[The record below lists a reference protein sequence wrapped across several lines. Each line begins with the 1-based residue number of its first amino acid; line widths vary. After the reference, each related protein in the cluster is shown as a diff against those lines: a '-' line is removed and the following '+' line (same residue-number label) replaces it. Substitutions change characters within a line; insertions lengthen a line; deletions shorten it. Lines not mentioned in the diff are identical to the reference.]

1 MFPTRWIG
9 RDRLAKV
16 MQMAATATTHVE
28 RDTGEPRRNGPFRWF
43 GNIRLAL
50 KLPLIISVLAGL
62 MALIIAVTS
71 YFDAEKIMTA
81 EIKQKFGALLE
92 SRSEQLEALFKDA
105 QDDLLTQASNP
116 TTLSALNSFA
126 LAWRTIGGGQTDQL
140 QDAYITRNDSP
151 AGNKDALDSVGDGSQ
166 YDMFHAKFHPYF
178 RKVLRSKGYHDIFMI
193 DTSGNVV
200 YTVYKEADF
209 ATNLIDGP
217 WQDSHLAQVFNQA
230 IAAEPGTSV
239 FADFEAYGPSNGA
252 PASFLATPVSD
263 GKKLRGVLVFQMPA
277 DRINGI
283 LQDARGLGRTGQSY
297 AVGGDYTLRS
307 DSRFAEQGQI
317 LSPVKRTD
325 FIQSVFATDTLQVAQ
340 TVDAAGNPV
349 LAMGGQLEFHGTT
362 WAVVIKE
369 QTAELYEPISE
380 LRSLLA
386 MQFSVLL
393 AVLVVIGW
401 LVGRGVARPFQ
412 QINQRLQGVAD
423 GDLTT
428 AIPMTQRGDDV
439 GDLARNLD
447 NLRQKLD
454 KAATERRE
462 AERRAQDQ
470 RNVVD
475 HLTTSISALSEGDL
489 TTQITTK
496 FAEDYEVLRTA
507 YNSAVAKLHETVT
520 SLLMAAQNI
529 DGNAREVENASN
541 DLSQKAIEQA
551 ASLEETAAAI
561 TELSASVKSTADA
574 AGDADRVMTRAKSN
588 AQESGQVVTR
598 AMGAM
603 DEISSSSQKITQV
616 TSVIEDLAFQTNL
629 LALNAGVEAARA
641 GEAGRGFAVVASEV
655 RALAQRSSEAAKEIN
670 SLIQESA
677 ENVVSGVELVEKAGA
692 SFDDLIGEFDKVSG
706 SVSSIASAA
715 REQAAGIQEINA
727 AVDQLDGVTQKNAA
741 VATQVHGTG
750 KVMVSEAER
759 LMRVSS
765 AFRVQGLQA
774 KTPAAPQS
782 AAPMPVAPAAR
793 QVVNAGVA
801 TLDDI
806 SDDSWDEF

>member
-1 MFPTRWIG
+1 M
-9 RDRLAKV
+9 
-16 MQMAATATTHVE
+16 
-28 RDTGEPRRNGPFRWF
+28 
-43 GNIRLAL
+43 
-50 KLPLIISVLAGL
+50 PLIRSAG
-62 MALIIAVTS
+62 IWNT
-71 YFDAEKIMTA
+71 
-81 EIKQKFGALLE
+81 
-92 SRSEQLEALFKDA
+92 
-105 QDDLLTQASNP
+105 
-116 TTLSALNSFA
+116 
-126 LAWRTIGGGQTDQL
+126 RTP
-140 QDAYITRNDSP
+140 R
-151 AGNKDALDSVGDGSQ
+151 
-166 YDMFHAKFHPYF
+166 
-178 RKVLRSKGYHDIFMI
+178 
-193 DTSGNVV
+193 
-200 YTVYKEADF
+200 
-209 ATNLIDGP
+209 
-217 WQDSHLAQVFNQA
+217 
-230 IAAEPGTSV
+230 
-239 FADFEAYGPSNGA
+239 
-252 PASFLATPVSD
+252 SFLP
-263 GKKLRGVLVFQMPA
+263 
-277 DRINGI
+277 
-283 LQDARGLGRTGQSY
+283 
-297 AVGGDYTLRS
+297 
-307 DSRFAEQGQI
+307 
-317 LSPVKRTD
+317 
-325 FIQSVFATDTLQVAQ
+325 
-340 TVDAAGNPV
+340 
-349 LAMGGQLEFHGTT
+349 
-362 WAVVIKE
+362 
-369 QTAELYEPISE
+369 SE
-380 LRSLLA
+380 T
-386 MQFSVLL
+386 
-393 AVLVVIGW
+393 
-401 LVGRGVARPFQ
+401 
-412 QINQRLQGVAD
+412 GVAD